1 MLMMVCSS
9 FYLVCQEERKRK
21 HTTRRAFMF
30 RNVIP
35 TYLCCRYI
43 YLLFDCEKCTQPERT
58 VFVSRMWLNN
68 KINNIIVILHLYLTC
83 IVGRSCIL
91 LLVFLGRPSSA
102 HMRLCV
108 FVFMATGYVW
118 DEDIGYIIMCVQQW
132 LAFTT
137 FRVVLWKYKKSLLFP
152 SELLFR
158 KNWVRLLNYATK
170 LKVIELWISNVKLIF
185 PRERSLINMVTKV
198 IL

>member
-1 MLMMVCSS
+1 MTSALPYCFLYWSILQGRGKKSDSSSEFAFDPVYSATFTKPRRIEMLMMVCSS
-9 FYLVCQEERKRK
+9 FYLVCRGLGSHEERNRK

-30 RNVIP
+30 RNVMP

-108 FVFMATGYVW
+108 FVFMATGY
-118 DEDIGYIIMCVQQW
+118 M
-132 LAFTT
+132 
-137 FRVVLWKYKKSLLFP
+137 
-152 SELLFR
+152 
-158 KNWVRLLNYATK
+158 
-170 LKVIELWISNVKLIF
+170 
-185 PRERSLINMVTKV
+185 
-198 IL
+198 